1 MKTVWLL
8 AAAAAFVT
16 FAPSSF
22 AQTDAKD
29 AKDRGYFE
37 VKQTDGSSVVFKD
50 DPMSALGMEAGGATL
65 VMRGRPARALLI
77 RPRLQF
83 LSELLKSAEA
93 L

>member
-1 MKTVWLL
+1 MKATLL
-8 AAAAAFVT
+8 VAVT
-16 FAPSSF
+16 ATLTLVAQASF

-29 AKDRGYFE
+29 KGYFE

-50 DPMSALGMEAGGATL
+50 DPMSALGMDAGGATL
-65 VMRGRPARALLI
+65 VVRGRPARTLLI

-83 LSELLKSAEA
+83 VSELLKSAEA

>member
-1 MKTVWLL
+1 MKTALL
-8 AAAAAFVT
+8 FAAAAAFT
-16 FAPSSF
+16 LFARSSF

-29 AKDRGYFE
+29 KGYFE
-37 VKQTDGSSVVFKD
+37 VKEADGSSVVFKD
-50 DPMSALGMEAGGATL
+50 DLVKTLGMEAGGATL

-83 LSELLKSAEA
+83 VSELLKSAEA